1 MADATGASLSQR
13 ASSSDGAA
21 PLLTLVS
28 SALGFKASPVEVQ
41 VASATES
48 AGGSS
53 SLGLAMRPLVLARSD
68 AVALTRGRHW
78 RSGVPADAHSA
89 DRALS
94 ARDLNMRPARPDGV
108 S

>member
-1 MADATGASLSQR
+1 VHKSSGGWRGASLPSWS
-13 ASSSDGAA
+13 SSSDGAA

-53 SLGLAMRPLVLARSD
+53 SLGLAMRPLVLARCDSEAPVASAILK
-68 AVALTRGRHW
+68 AVSSHRWAGLSTCL
-78 RSGVPADAHSA
+78 RSL
-89 DRALS
+89 DRA
-94 ARDLNMRPARPDGV
+94 
-108 S
+108 

>member
-53 SLGLAMRPLVLARSD
+53 SLASR
-68 AVALTRGRHW
+68 
-78 RSGVPADAHSA
+78 
-89 DRALS
+89 
-94 ARDLNMRPARPDGV
+94 
-108 S
+108 